1 MISGQ
6 KWKNLRVKLTPT
18 FTSGK
23 MKMMYPIMEGCARH
37 FTAALENELAD
48 KDVGSIMRRKAQRCM
63 FFSGC

>member
-23 MKMMYPIMEGCARH
+23 MKMMFPIMEGCAKL
-37 FTAALENELAD
+37 FSAALENELAD
-48 KDVGSIMRRKAQRCM
+48 NEVGSITRKKIADSTA
-63 FFSGC
+63 FSDC